1 MTARTVV
8 TGAIAPR
15 APRAALVALLAAL
28 LPAAGAPFTPGN
40 LLLLAAGDG
49 TVAGSGWPSAYAAQ
63 DRNSTATVAAAI
75 VEYALNESTGLFSPT
90 GLSAPVPASSAGGGA
105 GLSVL
110 GLLADL
116 GNSARSSNT
125 GAAYVAAQAA
135 GTFQPY
141 SGLLSLSPDGVVASF
156 VGYRTGPGT
165 PVGVSTRGND
175 LATSLLYNDAASVTP
190 PAASISRVIGWVDA
204 SGAVGI
210 VDGDLDSVLGG
221 TVATAA
227 VWVSDGASGS
237 GFYVSGGYTW
247 TATLSFGG
255 LFWVAMPFGIGG
267 PMGDITQICLPPTM
281 TSNSFKMYGSFTS
294 FGDWLYVA
302 RSTPGQ
308 HGGVSIFPGYPTL
321 PTSASALCS
330 SSPNNLDNALGNS
343 QNSPSQ
349 GGWAIHGAVF
359 VTDNA
364 TGTTTM
370 WTACGE
376 QGLSLFTQCSGS
388 PLACSGRTA
397 AAGAYQT
404 RLPPEA
410 TQGLANAQGLISIAS
425 VAIGGVAHVAVNR
438 VDGLWLWPTTNTG
451 PYAGATGSCCTTT
464 SAGACCW
471 ANGNSPVLLPPTS
484 RHFRGSVPVPAA
496 PTCAT
501 PGYACADGVTPPAVA
516 CAAGYYCPG
525 GGSPALPCAA
535 GTYSGAYFSACVA
548 CAAGL
553 YSVAGSAACS
563 GCTQGVPSSCTYP
576 PGMSASASVGPSVN
590 PCFEYA
596 QLVGVATGVQA
607 ALADPRVFNFSAPTP
622 SAFCYKHVHQAV
634 PDPTNLRDTL
644 SLPHP

>member
-1 MTARTVV
+1 MTASS
-8 TGAIAPR
+8 ACAPRAAR
-15 APRAALVALLAAL
+15 APRAALAALFAAL
-28 LPAAGAPFTPGN
+28 LPATCAPFSPGN
-40 LLLLAAGDG
+40 LLILAAGDG
-49 TVAGSGWPSAYAAQ
+49 SVAGSGWPSTYAAQ
-63 DRNSTATVAAAI
+63 DRNSTATVAATLF
-75 VEYALNESTGLFSPT
+75 EYAINESSGLFAPT
-90 GLSAPVPASSAGGGA
+90 GLASPVPASSAGGGA

-116 GNSARSSNT
+116 GNSARSSNA

-175 LATSLLYNDAASVTP
+175 LATNSIYNDAASVTP
-190 PAASISRVIGWVDA
+190 PAASVSRVIGWVDA

-210 VDGDLDSVLGG
+210 VDGVLDSVLGG

-227 VWVSDGASGS
+227 VWVSNGATGS

-247 TATLSFGG
+247 TATVLSGG
-255 LFWVAMPFGIGG
+255 LYWVAMPNGIGG
-267 PMGDITQICLPPTM
+267 PMGAITQICQPPTY
-281 TSNSFKMYGSFTS
+281 TANSFKSYGAFASVA
-294 FGDWLYVA
+294 GWLYVA

-308 HGGVSIFPGYPTL
+308 HGGVNLFPGYPTL
-321 PTSASALCS
+321 PTSAAAASLCNVA
-330 SSPNNLDNALGNS
+330 PNNLDNAIGNS
-343 QNSPSQ
+343 QNTAGQ
-349 GGWAIHGAVF
+349 GGFAIHGAVF
-359 VTDNA
+359 VNNTA
-364 TGTTTM
+364 TGATTM

-376 QGLSLFTQCSGS
+376 QGLSVFTQC
-388 PLACSGRTA
+388 A
-397 AAGAYQT
+397 AAPPSCLGKTSAVGAYQT
-404 RLPPEA
+404 RLPSEA
-410 TQGLANAQGLISIAS
+410 TQGIANAQGLISIAS
-425 VAIGGVAHVAVNR
+425 VTLGGVAHVAVNR

-451 PYAGATGSCCTTT
+451 PYSSPTGSCCAT
-464 SAGACCW
+464 STAGACCW

-484 RHFRGSVPVPAA
+484 RHFRGSAPVPAA

-501 PGYACADGVTPPAVA
+501 PGYACADGATLPAVA
-516 CAAGYYCPG
+516 CAAGFYCPG

-576 PGMSASASVGPSVN
+576 PGMSASASAGPAVN

-607 ALADPRVFNFSAPTP
+607 ALADPKVFNFSAPTP
-622 SAFCYKHVHQAV
+622 SAFCYKQV
-634 PDPTNLRDTL
+634 PRSVPWPRGPSQL
-644 SLPHP
+644 